1 MSEETQIKSKSSILP
16 PPDRR
21 PDGFTPLY
29 RPTRAFFRLYYALKG
44 GLSVYGA
51 ENIPETGGVILATN
65 HISLADPPVLAAG
78 LKRPLRYMAKIE
90 LFENKFFGNIITQLG
105 AFPIERGAA
114 DRAAIRKA
122 LSIVAN
128 GELLVIFPEGSRG
141 DGITLGP
148 PEKGV
153 SLIALKSGAPIVPGY
168 LDGTNILQPRDGQ
181 KPQRAHLTV
190 RFGVPIDPVE
200 YAGKGALDAI
210 GPVIMQRIS
219 QLRDEHR
226 KMIASK

>member
-65 HISLADPPVLAAG
+65 HISLADPPVLAAA

-148 PEKGV
+148 
-153 SLIALKSGAPIVPGY
+153 
-168 LDGTNILQPRDGQ
+168 R
-181 KPQRAHLTV
+181 RA
-190 RFGVPIDPVE
+190 
-200 YAGKGALDAI
+200 YCS
-210 GPVIMQRIS
+210 RIS
-219 QLRDEHR
+219 RRHEYFAASRRTKAAARSFDCSFWCSYRSGRVCR
-226 KMIASK
+226 KGRAGCDWTCDYAANIPTQG